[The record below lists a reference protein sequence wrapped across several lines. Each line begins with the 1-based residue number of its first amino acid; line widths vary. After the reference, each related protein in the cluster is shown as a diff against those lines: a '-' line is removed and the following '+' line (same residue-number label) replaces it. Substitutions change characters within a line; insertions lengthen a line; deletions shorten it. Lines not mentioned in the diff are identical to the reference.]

1 MAKKSARDD
10 LADRLH
16 VSGLRR
22 KVADKVASG
31 VSGARSG
38 RKAPKPVRGVIDQLK
53 TVTAELEDRA
63 KGGPAKR
70 KAAAKKAAAT
80 RKRKAAKRSAAAKK
94 AARTR
99 AKNKKKS

>member
-1 MAKKSARDD
+1 MAKTKQQD

-22 KVADKVASG
+22 KVAETLAAGVAA
-31 VSGARSG
+31 ARPG
-38 RKAPKPVRGVIDQLK
+38 RKPPKGVNRVI
-53 TVTAELEDRA
+53 AELKSVTSEVEDRV

-80 RKRKAAKRSAAAKK
+80 RKRNAAKRSTAAKK

-99 AKNKKKS
+99 AKSR

>member
-1 MAKKSARDD
+1 MAKKKSAQQE
-10 LADRLH
+10 LVDRLRM
-16 VSGLRR
+16 SGIRR
-22 KVADKVASG
+22 KVAKTVAAG
-31 VSGARSG
+31 VSAARPG
-38 RKAPKPVRGVIDQLK
+38 RKPPKRVDRMISELK
-53 TVTAELEDRA
+53 SVTAEIEDKV

-99 AKNKKKS
+99 AKKS